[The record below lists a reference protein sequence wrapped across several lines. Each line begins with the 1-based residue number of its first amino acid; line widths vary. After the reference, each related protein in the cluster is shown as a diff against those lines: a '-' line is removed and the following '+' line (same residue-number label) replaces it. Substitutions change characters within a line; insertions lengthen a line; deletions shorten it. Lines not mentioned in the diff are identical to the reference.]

1 MQLVR
6 TVTAKRQRRLD
17 RKLKEIILALK
28 LEKAYT
34 KKQIFEQYANEV
46 YFGGGRYGI
55 EAAAEDYFGKSAP
68 QLGVEECA
76 LLAGLIQNPNW
87 YNPYNPDPKARAG
100 GQGPAQPRAPAHG
113 RPWTTSR
120 RATSRPSWN
129 AHPPGPGECPVRRP
143 WRPTSWRRCANT
155 SMRSTVGSGC

>member
-17 RKLKEIILALK
+17 RKLKEIILARK

-55 EAAAEDYFGKSAP
+55 EAAAQYYFGKSAP
-68 QLGVEECA
+68 QLAVEECA
-76 LLAGLIQNPNW
+76 LLAGP
-87 YNPYNPDPKARAG
+87 
-100 GQGPAQPRAPAHG
+100 GPEPQLVQPLQPRPARPG
-113 RPWTTSR
+113 RRPRPGATTCSGAWSR
-120 RATSRPSWN
+120 RAT
-129 AHPPGPGECPVRRP
+129 
-143 WRPTSWRRCANT
+143 
-155 SMRSTVGSGC
+155 